1 MIEPCLSYK
10 ILMAL
15 SDLGM
20 VLPDFDEAQE
30 TIEKILSEYSCE
42 KNPTA
47 SANNL
52 AKEDGERNNETSE

>member
-42 KNPTA
+42 KNPADAQPETGVA
-47 SANNL
+47 VPGK
-52 AKEDGERNNETSE
+52 KE